1 MVLGD
6 VAGRRQPKVIP
17 RPCFGMIALHS
28 DHTQVSGPLPPKR
41 ARLALP
47 TRPAAPQANNTA
59 QRHVSPLPRWRL
71 IVRCAEPASTT
82 VFARVPPKRNVLCI
96 CSACL
101 MQSRMCS
108 GWLASACVSACTA
121 RRLFVSPC
129 RRCRAAGPFQ
139 PAMVGGNPFAKR
151 EGGAQKEDLLADAE
165 RSDAPWHDEE
175 EASSPPAAQPA
186 SSFNRRRRSTSLSP
200 ETAQTGSR
208 AAMEPGM
215 AAAELSGLPPP
226 PPLVP
231 APSASEPPAQVGAEA
246 VPAAG
251 AVPGV
256 PYYPPAPGATGAWGS
271 GPYGGGPYGGD
282 GPYGGRPYGA
292 PSGALP
298 PGAGAPAGGP
308 YGCAP
313 ADYYSTQPPHGQP
326 TTAPAWTAGYPAADQ
341 PLTYQTFEQQG
352 GGLPPA
358 KMRCG
363 GLGEQWTVS
372 QAGPRLPAGC
382 GTSLPGA
389 KPRCSQDRSRQLEAS
404 RHALNPTP
412 PACSPSQLLWP
423 RLRCPC
429 CPALP
434 GGPHHLAAVVSA
446 SFLPWQAESA
456 STCGKPRSGRCSWPL
471 SPACR

>member
-1 MVLGD
+1 
-6 VAGRRQPKVIP
+6 
-17 RPCFGMIALHS
+17 
-28 DHTQVSGPLPPKR
+28 
-41 ARLALP
+41 
-47 TRPAAPQANNTA
+47 
-59 QRHVSPLPRWRL
+59 
-71 IVRCAEPASTT
+71 
-82 VFARVPPKRNVLCI
+82 
-96 CSACL
+96 
-101 MQSRMCS
+101 
-108 GWLASACVSACTA
+108 
-121 RRLFVSPC
+121 
-129 RRCRAAGPFQ
+129 
-139 PAMVGGNPFAKR
+139 MVGGNPFAKR

-308 YGCAP
+308 YGGAP

-363 GLGEQWTVS
+363 GLGEQWTLFLVGLIIWPLWYLASVWYCVS
-372 QAGPRLPAGC
+372 PQQQQDRRQRTPFILNCIASVVFTVVWVAIVVRSTWNC
-382 GTSLPGA
+382 DPGA
-389 KPRCSQDRSRQLEAS
+389 YYC
-404 RHALNPTP
+404 
-412 PACSPSQLLWP
+412 W
-423 RLRCPC
+423 
-429 CPALP
+429 
-434 GGPHHLAAVVSA
+434 
-446 SFLPWQAESA
+446 
-456 STCGKPRSGRCSWPL
+456 
-471 SPACR
+471 